1 MIETDVV
8 ETDPQPNIRWS
19 SGSLV
24 EEFAEA
30 LRDMKMIYTPQEDQ
44 QNQITWI
51 LGGAKRLEPPTEEQT
66 WTGYRPILHL

>member
-1 MIETDVV
+1 LIETDVV

-30 LRDMKMIYTPQEDQ
+30 LRDMKMIYIPQEDQ
-44 QNQITWI
+44 QNQIT
-51 LGGAKRLEPPTEEQT
+51 
-66 WTGYRPILHL
+66 